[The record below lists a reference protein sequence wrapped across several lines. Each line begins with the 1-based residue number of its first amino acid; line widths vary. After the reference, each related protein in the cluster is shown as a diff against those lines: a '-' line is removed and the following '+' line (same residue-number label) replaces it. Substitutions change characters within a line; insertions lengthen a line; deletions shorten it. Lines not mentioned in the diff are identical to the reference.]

1 MLFFVLRPLASHRAQ
16 ETCLS
21 SCRRDLGADGSNTAA
36 GDGTDSWPWG
46 LSSSAHCPHCVT
58 LGHEAVRGLPL
69 MVSLK
74 TFLKNSEKARM
85 AEGRRESSEER
96 SEGRGSGLVHVARA
110 SEIPLGAMGS
120 HYLISSRRG
129 LI

>member
-1 MLFFVLRPLASHRAQ
+1 M
-16 ETCLS
+16 
-21 SCRRDLGADGSNTAA
+21 
-36 GDGTDSWPWG
+36 
-46 LSSSAHCPHCVT
+46 
-58 LGHEAVRGLPL
+58 RGLPL